1 MSVDGSLKT
10 WSYDDGPPS
19 LSRFHG
25 AANSTASE
33 GRRTK
38 RSATRCRGSMFVE
51 TAIGI
56 SLAIVVMIAVA
67 QLVAVVAKQRRE
79 VSQTRLA
86 TQEVANAMERV
97 IVLPWSE
104 LTTETIAGLD
114 VSRPAMVGL
123 DDPQWSITV
132 AESNAA
138 FPTKQVE
145 IALSWRDHANRRV
158 EPVRLVAWKH
168 HVLAPE

>member
-10 WSYDDGPPS
+10 WSYDGPPS
-19 LSRFHG
+19 PSRFHG

-38 RSATRCRGSMFVE
+38 RSATRRRGSMFVE

-67 QLVAVVAKQRRE
+67 QLVAVVAKQRRD
-79 VSQTRLA
+79 VAQTRLT

-104 LTTETIAGLD
+104 LTTEPIAGLD
-114 VSRPAMVGL
+114 VSRPAMMAL

-132 AESNAA
+132 TELNAA
-138 FPTKQVE
+138 LPTKQIE
-145 IALSWRDHANRRV
+145 ITLSWRDQANRRV

-168 HVLAPE
+168 RVLEAE